1 MPSLSLGKWR
11 NEPRVCVWGYSHGQ
25 WHMQINAV
33 PQSEMDNALE
43 LAGPGTWY
51 VFQENFVPREH
62 PDFYFDEN
70 GKPREM
76 AER

>member
-1 MPSLSLGKWR
+1 
-11 NEPRVCVWGYSHGQ
+11 
-25 WHMQINAV
+25 MQINAV
-33 PQSEMDNALE
+33 PQSEMDNALQ

-62 PDFYFDEN
+62 PDFYFDQN